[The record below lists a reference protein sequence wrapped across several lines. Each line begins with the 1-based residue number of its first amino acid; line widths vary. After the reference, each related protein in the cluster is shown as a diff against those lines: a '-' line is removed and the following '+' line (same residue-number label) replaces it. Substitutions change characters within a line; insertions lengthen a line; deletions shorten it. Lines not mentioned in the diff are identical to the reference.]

1 MSLSSVCVV
10 TNALRIKLFRPNFTV
25 EAAGDPVPTESHAV
39 LPVSGQ
45 AGAGSKGEEH
55 NRVEAAGD
63 TVPAENHISLSASG
77 TAETETKGEKYTMKK
92 EIKIEGMM
100 CQHCQMAMEKALSKV
115 PGVSEV
121 KVDLENKTAVVSL
134 SGDVSDETLN
144 GTVTEA
150 GYEPKGIAVLG

>member
-1 MSLSSVCVV
+1 
-10 TNALRIKLFRPNFTV
+10 
-25 EAAGDPVPTESHAV
+25 
-39 LPVSGQ
+39 
-45 AGAGSKGEEH
+45 
-55 NRVEAAGD
+55 
-63 TVPAENHISLSASG
+63 
-77 TAETETKGEKYTMKK
+77 
-92 EIKIEGMM
+92 MM

>member
-1 MSLSSVCVV
+1 
-10 TNALRIKLFRPNFTV
+10 
-25 EAAGDPVPTESHAV
+25 
-39 LPVSGQ
+39 
-45 AGAGSKGEEH
+45 
-55 NRVEAAGD
+55 
-63 TVPAENHISLSASG
+63 
-77 TAETETKGEKYTMKK
+77 MKK

-100 CQHCQMAMEKALSKV
+100 CQHCQMAVEKALSKV

-144 GTVTEA
+144 STVTEA